1 MPAVPGLL
9 MHTVSA
15 GSIAVSGGVALVF
28 LLVLAYLQTSVRESL
43 VRLWQA
49 VWIAYFLHMLAFL
62 LYQSEPSQ
70 AALFVSEALLF
81 IMGVVIVGSSR
92 AVFEDFRFRW
102 TDGALIVAGV
112 SWAWLGSYRHFEGKE
127 GPIEVAIGV
136 SALMVFAAG
145 RFYRS
150 GKIRDSIG
158 LRLLSGALACWA
170 VLLALQEVHPLVP
183 AWLATADARLGALP
197 RVLLGVSMVV
207 VMFENERRA
216 VQENTLT
223 FATLDI
229 ATGSLLTPAEVVPAL
244 ERMLDRVLR
253 LAKVNRGLLCSAEE
267 WRGVLP
273 SAQRGF
279 DDELLTRIESEQL
292 SETLVELA
300 YRRGG
305 IAQFRHIPSIS
316 EPILLRGAEMSER
329 LKATFGEQGIEAVT
343 AISLQTRTSKVGVL
357 IFPHSASESFSAGQL
372 RLLLATAMQIGTTL
386 ENYILMHE
394 AQRRTQGY
402 EMLTQIGQVVSSR
415 LDPDEVLRAIH
426 HELGRLFDTGT
437 FYIAFEEHGEL
448 RFEFEVREGQVQA
461 KRSRRMTNALTEF
474 ILRTGQPLLVRSEFE
489 KTRLRLG
496 LEHSGK
502 MAKCYVGVPILM
514 NGRVS
519 GVIGALNYEREFVY
533 EHRDVSVLQTAAGQL
548 AVAMENARMFAQEQ
562 KRSRYLEFLNGISAT
577 AISSQDAEQ
586 MLPQIVAA
594 IQRNFSF
601 DHVGIGLLDYATKE
615 IEIKADSGGTERAI
629 GRRIA
634 LGSGIL
640 GRAARTGNAEVV
652 QGPDVVGKGGLLPD
666 ARSIASLP
674 LVYGETLLGVL
685 NVETRRERAF
695 GEQDVLLLRTVA
707 DLLATALH
715 NAFVFQKMQ
724 QQSITDGLTGIK
736 TRRFFLEAVQSE
748 WKRASRS
755 GRPFSVVLLDLDNFK
770 TVNDTM
776 GHLEGDL
783 VLARVGRLLEQKS
796 RQSNVVARYGGDE
809 FVILMPETE
818 AEQARA
824 LSDRLRLWI
833 ASDLLLSGHRITASF
848 GVASF
853 PVQGSTVE
861 ELLRN
866 ADTGMYTSKR
876 AGGDRV
882 SVSGEGLDDSDEA
895 RRLQSI
901 AAYVDAFM
909 RRERSDAAALEEL
922 VANLKRLCSDDDG
935 EGRGMRDAIL
945 ILNRSSEMRG
955 TGTPGHGDT
964 VAHFAGLVSQAL
976 QLQAAEV
983 ADVMYAASVHDIG
996 KLLIP
1001 ARVLEKTGFLT
1012 DIEVATLH
1020 THAELGSNILKAL
1033 PNCERLRTY
1042 VRNHHERFDGGGYP
1056 DGLRGE
1062 EIPLGARI
1070 ISVADAYVNM
1080 ITEQPFA
1087 PARTEAEALKELES
1101 QSGVQF
1107 DGMVVR
1113 VLAGCLEGGR
1123 AARSGR

>member
-1 MPAVPGLL
+1 
-9 MHTVSA
+9 
-15 GSIAVSGGVALVF
+15 
-28 LLVLAYLQTSVRESL
+28 
-43 VRLWQA
+43 
-49 VWIAYFLHMLAFL
+49 
-62 LYQSEPSQ
+62 
-70 AALFVSEALLF
+70 
-81 IMGVVIVGSSR
+81 
-92 AVFEDFRFRW
+92 
-102 TDGALIVAGV
+102 
-112 SWAWLGSYRHFEGKE
+112 
-127 GPIEVAIGV
+127 
-136 SALMVFAAG
+136 
-145 RFYRS
+145 
-150 GKIRDSIG
+150 
-158 LRLLSGALACWA
+158 
-170 VLLALQEVHPLVP
+170 
-183 AWLATADARLGALP
+183 
-197 RVLLGVSMVV
+197 
-207 VMFENERRA
+207 
-216 VQENTLT
+216 
-223 FATLDI
+223 
-229 ATGSLLTPAEVVPAL
+229 
-244 ERMLDRVLR
+244 
-253 LAKVNRGLLCSAEE
+253 
-267 WRGVLP
+267 
-273 SAQRGF
+273 
-279 DDELLTRIESEQL
+279 
-292 SETLVELA
+292 
-300 YRRGG
+300 
-305 IAQFRHIPSIS
+305 
-316 EPILLRGAEMSER
+316 
-329 LKATFGEQGIEAVT
+329 
-343 AISLQTRTSKVGVL
+343 
-357 IFPHSASESFSAGQL
+357 
-372 RLLLATAMQIGTTL
+372 
-386 ENYILMHE
+386 
-394 AQRRTQGY
+394 
-402 EMLTQIGQVVSSR
+402 
-415 LDPDEVLRAIH
+415 
-426 HELGRLFDTGT
+426 
-437 FYIAFEEHGEL
+437 
-448 RFEFEVREGQVQA
+448 
-461 KRSRRMTNALTEF
+461 
-474 ILRTGQPLLVRSEFE
+474 
-489 KTRLRLG
+489 
-496 LEHSGK
+496 
-502 MAKCYVGVPILM
+502 
-514 NGRVS
+514 
-519 GVIGALNYEREFVY
+519 
-533 EHRDVSVLQTAAGQL
+533 
-548 AVAMENARMFAQEQ
+548 
-562 KRSRYLEFLNGISAT
+562 
-577 AISSQDAEQ
+577 
-586 MLPQIVAA
+586 
-594 IQRNFSF
+594 
-601 DHVGIGLLDYATKE
+601 
-615 IEIKADSGGTERAI
+615 
-629 GRRIA
+629 
-634 LGSGIL
+634 
-640 GRAARTGNAEVV
+640 
-652 QGPDVVGKGGLLPD
+652 
-666 ARSIASLP
+666 
-674 LVYGETLLGVL
+674 
-685 NVETRRERAF
+685 
-695 GEQDVLLLRTVA
+695 
-707 DLLATALH
+707 
-715 NAFVFQKMQ
+715 
-724 QQSITDGLTGIK
+724 
-736 TRRFFLEAVQSE
+736 VQSE

-909 RRERSDAAALEEL
+909 RRERSDAPALGEL